1 MARHKHPEQTVEKIL
16 EVSLKLFMEK
26 RYDKTTIQ
34 DIIDAVGMSKCIIYC
49 YFKSKD
55 QILPG
60 ITNLQHKIWNFG
72 GLIVKSTLIFVKSTR
87 LESASDDI
95 IIAEG

>member
-34 DIIDAVGMSKCIIYC
+34 DIIDAVGMSKGIIYC
-49 YFKSKD
+49 HFKSKD